1 MSEHWAKMHHNTL
14 YLTINVKTAMK
25 LLSDKYLNTRTW
37 NPNIFFQHGQNK
49 NQHDIHIL
57 YLSSMITSGK
67 YHQYNIQCTCNIAL
81 VSG

>member
-1 MSEHWAKMHHNTL
+1 MHHNTL
-14 YLTINVKTAMK
+14 YLTINVKTVMK

-57 YLSSMITSGK
+57 YLSSMITSEK
-67 YHQYNIQCTCNIAL
+67 YHQYNIQCTCNIKL
-81 VSG
+81 VSS